1 MNFVS
6 AIIKEDEKSIKE
18 LPNLPLQHKIQVR
31 STVNENM
38 IGEPKS
44 QNNRGG
50 DWR

>member
-31 STVNENM
+31 SSTLDENI

-44 QNNRGG
+44 QNNRGY
-50 DWR
+50 WR